1 MRRIMV
7 LCASFFIIFT
17 MFSCLDRNSKAEKAK
32 NMQEGVHKQILD
44 SREQEE
50 KWKGEGVREI
60 SDSTQKVLDSTK
72 KALDSLE
79 IDNIPK

>member
-1 MRRIMV
+1 MRRILV
-7 LCASFFIIFT
+7 LCASIFIIFN
-17 MFSCLDRNSKAEKAK
+17 MLSCLDRNSKAEKAK

-50 KWKGEGVREI
+50 KWKGQGAREI
-60 SDSTQKVLDSTK
+60 SDSTQKELDSTK
-72 KALDSLE
+72 KALDSLD

>member
-1 MRRIMV
+1 MGRILV
-7 LCASFFIIFT
+7 LCVSIFIIFT

-50 KWKGEGVREI
+50 KWKGDRAREI
-60 SDSTQKVLDSTK
+60 SDSTQKVLDSSK
-72 KALDSLE
+72 KVLDSLGV
-79 IDNIPK
+79 DNLPK